1 MGLSRP
7 LAFEVF
13 RTPYHFR
20 KTVSGIALCVIRDV
34 DIAASERGDDLLLA
48 SSNGPGSAAGMPR
61 TRESGGCPAG
71 LRQFANWVMWGK
83 LPRRIRVAESAPH
96 GQRHCP
102 ERPPRFCW
110 FLDSPETM
118 PRLSHAVFGITR
130 LVHTCSA
137 ESCKS
142 PDERIAD
149 NGCQC

>member
-20 KTVSGIALCVIRDV
+20 KMVSGIALCVIRDV

-48 SSNGPGSAAGMPR
+48 NSNGPGSASRNAAHPR
-61 TRESGGCPAG
+61 IGRLPCGPSAVRELGDVGQTAPK
-71 LRQFANWVMWGK
+71 N
-83 LPRRIRVAESAPH
+83 PRSRIRPAWAETLSRMATP
-96 GQRHCP
+96 
-102 ERPPRFCW
+102 
-110 FLDSPETM
+110 LLLV
-118 PRLSHAVFGITR
+118 PRLTRNHGSAVARSFGITR

-137 ESCKS
+137 ESSKS

-149 NGCQC
+149 IGCQC

>member
-48 SSNGPGSAAGMPR
+48 DSNGPGSAAGMPR

-83 LPRRIRVAESAPH
+83 LPRRIRAAESARMGRDIVP
-96 GQRHCP
+96 
-102 ERPPRFCW
+102 
-110 FLDSPETM
+110 
-118 PRLSHAVFGITR
+118 
-130 LVHTCSA
+130 
-137 ESCKS
+137 
-142 PDERIAD
+142 
-149 NGCQC
+149 NGHPAFAGS